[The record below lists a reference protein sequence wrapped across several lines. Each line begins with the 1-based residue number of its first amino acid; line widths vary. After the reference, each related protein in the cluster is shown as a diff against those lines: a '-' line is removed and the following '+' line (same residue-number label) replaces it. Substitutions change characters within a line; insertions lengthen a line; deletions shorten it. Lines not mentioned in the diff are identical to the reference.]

1 MNSKR
6 KPLLLLGTL
15 AVLVVL
21 FLVLY
26 RAARPAA
33 AEGIKT
39 ITVEVVHRD
48 ASSKTFTYTTSA
60 EYLGEVLLEEK
71 LIQGEQGP
79 YGLYVTQVDGE
90 TAVYET
96 DGAYWAL
103 YQGDGYASTGVDT
116 TPIADGDEFSLVYTA
131 G

>member
-1 MNSKR
+1 MNSRK
-6 KPLLLLGTL
+6 KPLLLLGALAAL
-15 AVLVVL
+15 AVL
-21 FLVLY
+21 FLILY

-33 AEGIKT
+33 AEGVKT

-96 DGAYWAL
+96 DGAY
-103 YQGDGYASTGVDT
+103 
-116 TPIADGDEFSLVYTA
+116 
-131 G
+131 